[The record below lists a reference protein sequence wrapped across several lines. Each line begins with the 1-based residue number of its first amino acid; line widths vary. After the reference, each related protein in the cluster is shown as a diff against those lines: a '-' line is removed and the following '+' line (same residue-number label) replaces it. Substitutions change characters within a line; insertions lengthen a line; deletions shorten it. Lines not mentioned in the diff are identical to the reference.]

1 MNKAQVAPYLMPIVY
16 AVVAVIVVVG
26 LAGIAI
32 RALSYG
38 AWDLIK
44 GAA

>member
-16 AVVAVIVVVG
+16 AVIAVIVVIG
-26 LAGIAI
+26 LTGIAL
-32 RALSYG
+32 RALSFS
-38 AWDLIK
+38 AWDWVK